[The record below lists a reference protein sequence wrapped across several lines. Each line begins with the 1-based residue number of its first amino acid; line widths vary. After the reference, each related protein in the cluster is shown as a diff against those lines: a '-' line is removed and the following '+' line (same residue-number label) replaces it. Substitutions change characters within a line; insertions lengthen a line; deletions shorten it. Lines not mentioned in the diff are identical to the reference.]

1 MEREANSGRV
11 LNIWGNEVNMIKDK
25 LKNAKIYYSLSEG
38 LKKGFEWLNTNDL
51 HSLKDGRYEIDGD
64 KIYANV
70 QTYEPKIDAKY
81 EAHRDY
87 IDIQYVVEGSELVG
101 VVDLD
106 NCKTCEAYDVKRDIE
121 FLDNQGED
129 DYQKLNQGDFLVL
142 FPTDAHKPSIFDGVS
157 KKVKKVVVKVRV

>member
-1 MEREANSGRV
+1 MGKEE
-11 LNIWGNEVNMIKDK
+11 EMIKDK
-25 LKNAKIYYSLSEG
+25 LKNAKIYYSLSND

-51 HSLKDGRYEIDGD
+51 NSLKDGRYEIDGD

-70 QTYEPKIDAKY
+70 QTYEPKINAKY

-106 NCKTCEAYDVKRDIE
+106 SCKTCEEYDVKRDIE
-121 FLDNQGED
+121 FLDNHGED

-142 FPTDAHKPSIFDGVS
+142 FPTDAHKPSIFDGTS